1 MNNEKEFDFLND
13 KKTAKKVDILGVI
26 YYIIIGFLKVLYFI
40 VDIICSII
48 EGFFILDT
56 ALYAIKPKKKK
67 RKKGWF

>member
-56 ALYAIKPKKKK
+56 TLYAIKPKKKK